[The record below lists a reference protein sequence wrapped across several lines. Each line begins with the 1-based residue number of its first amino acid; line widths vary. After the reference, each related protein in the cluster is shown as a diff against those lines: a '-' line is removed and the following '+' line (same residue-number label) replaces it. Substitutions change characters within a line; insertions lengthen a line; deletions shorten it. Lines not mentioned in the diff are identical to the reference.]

1 MQETQVWFL
10 GWEDS
15 LEKEM
20 GTHSSILAWRIPWT
34 EETGRLQSMGS
45 PRVRHDL
52 ATTPPPPALI
62 TLPIRV
68 NEANFLFASL
78 SLFTRFSVEWP
89 WGCHCSSLLLLWRTE
104 DRLFAIGANS
114 EKPEQRGGEKEVQVT
129 WFYPLHQAVPQ
140 VSPKMAFFF
149 SCYKE
154 QQTISNQN
162 SLNIYTSFYC
172 LFNFIV
178 FPDIASHSLRIFYS
192 LLGVE
197 IWSTFEQRLNLFNS
211 YPSWCNSVPESL
223 K

>member
-114 EKPEQRGGEKEVQVT
+114 EKPEQRGGEEVQVT

-149 SCYKE
+149 PVTK
-154 QQTISNQN
+154 SNK
-162 SLNIYTSFYC
+162 LFPTKIVLTYTH
-172 LFNFIV
+172 LFIV
-178 FPDIASHSLRIFYS
+178 FLISLSFQI
-192 LLGVE
+192 
-197 IWSTFEQRLNLFNS
+197 
-211 YPSWCNSVPESL
+211 
-223 K
+223 